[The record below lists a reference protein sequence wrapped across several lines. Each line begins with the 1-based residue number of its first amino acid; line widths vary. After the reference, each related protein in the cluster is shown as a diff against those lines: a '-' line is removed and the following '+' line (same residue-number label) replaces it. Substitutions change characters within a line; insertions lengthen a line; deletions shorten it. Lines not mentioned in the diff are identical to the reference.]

1 METLKEIIN
10 RSDAVIIDV
19 RTPEEFES
27 GHVENSI
34 NIPLDKV
41 PDSLERFR
49 NLKGPVVL
57 CCRSG
62 QRSEQALKWLRE
74 QGVGNLYN
82 GGGYTDVLIHRI

>member
-1 METLKEIIN
+1 MENLKEIIN

-62 QRSEQALKWLRE
+62 QRSEQA
-74 QGVGNLYN
+74 
-82 GGGYTDVLIHRI
+82 